1 MGWNEC
7 QGAGLVQGGSWREL
21 QIQKIWVFVPPT
33 PRAHHLGPISTKF
46 PMELIDHEAPGG

>member
-33 PRAHHLGPISTKF
+33 PHAHHLGPISTKF